1 MAIKTVRIHPAIGI
15 ARLGDSPSDFFIGP
29 ERPLDRTPPPGGYKD
44 ANCKIK
50 RQAARFRLVAYDES
64 NALVKELTVADGD
77 ITWTAHLV
85 NRKAAGLE
93 YGNTSLR
100 NPSVVGAARDKLVIE
115 PGARSVTGAAQ
126 RALFDTGTF
135 ELPGAAPKTVPLG
148 ELRTDTDGHLL
159 VLGGSG
165 TSGSPKLAPLG
176 AVFNSNDWHDDI
188 SDGPVSASIKIGAD
202 TIVAEGAWVIVAPP
216 KYAPPIDHAVT
227 LYDRLQQFFI
237 DHGLLPAFA
246 DPSPSYSR
254 YIYPILQRAKQVA
267 WVESIPGYAHKDP
280 EWSHPVTADIHRS
293 KLFAKLR
300 KSDGTGGDMPYLLD
314 YTDPSNW
321 VHLTDTQYKIM
332 EKWKDNSFTNDW
344 AGEPGPDP
352 AITPEGLDM
361 AALENCVGSAFFP
374 GIEAGEFL
382 ISDPALYSRAFRLD
396 PAKVKPGDVTA
407 RMALPWQSDF
417 FACQKLW
424 WPPARPNSVRPEG
437 GGAAV
442 DWSAAVPDRKAMVD
456 HWSELGFVL
465 RSGDEYLLT
474 EACAPSFV
482 HLLTPQLVFK
492 DIPRGPMGMSR
503 KTALAIVFE
512 VRSPAA
518 AVTLE
523 FKSGPVH
530 PRLQRL
536 GATSVS
542 VGPTAGIVHARLWLT
557 YETGAP
563 GESITDS
570 VTVTR
575 PGTTEEWVIKLSAST
590 VERKKSAAALVL
602 DRSGSMAED
611 MGGGT
616 TRIQGLREAAQI
628 FVDVMLQDD
637 GVALVR
643 FNQAADELKPVTV
656 LGSPADPFDPGRAAI
671 KASITGPDLNPA
683 GQTSIGA
690 GIVKGRT
697 ALNSVTGF
705 DFKSMLVFTD
715 GKENH
720 APLIADVAAQLSER
734 TYAVGLGTPA
744 NISAAGLQTISGNS
758 GGYFLMT
765 GGTTPEN
772 RFLLQKYFLQI
783 LAGISNADIALDPS
797 GELEFGESQEIPFWI
812 TEADAGMDVIL
823 LSPYAG
829 RIRFRLRS
837 PIGEILDPGR
847 AAGRAD
853 ALFVQS
859 VGVSYYRVCLPL
871 ELFPGRPDRAGR
883 WHALLD
889 FGQPGPGQTGSES
902 RPREAVIIANAAAVA
917 TGMPFRAIG
926 AAGSGSTPAGTA
938 TQAVGA
944 RAQGALRAPYS
955 VLVHTYSDLRLTA
968 NATQDTLAPG
978 ARVTLTASLLLYG
991 APLTAPAQVWA
1002 DVTRPD
1008 GSTFRLDFTSPRE
1021 GEFDAAFNTSLA
1033 GVYAIRVHAAGSSP
1047 LGHSVRREMALTALC
1062 RIGSDPGVPPSGPMQ
1077 PLCELLL
1084 CGLQTGALSDQ
1095 WIQRLREQGVDIP
1108 GLLNCLCRGT
1118 RPTGD
1123 TFPDV

>member
-1 MAIKTVRIHPAIGI
+1 MAIKSVRIHPAIGI
-15 ARLGDSPSDFFIGP
+15 ARLGNSPTDFFIGP
-29 ERPLDRTPPPGGYKD
+29 ERPLDRTPAPGGYKD
-44 ANCKIK
+44 ANCMIK
-50 RQAARFRLVAYDES
+50 RQAARFRLFAYDES

-85 NRKAAGLE
+85 NRKAAGEE
-93 YGNTSLR
+93 YGNPALR

-135 ELPGAAPKTVPLG
+135 ELPGAAPRTVPLG

-159 VLGGSG
+159 VLGGFG
-165 TSGSPKLAPLG
+165 TSASPKGASLG

-202 TIVAEGAWVIVAPP
+202 TFVAEGAWVIVAPP
-216 KYAPPIDHAVT
+216 KYAPPLDHAVT

-254 YIYPILQRAKQVA
+254 YIYPILQRALQVR
-267 WVESIPGYAHKDP
+267 WVESVPGYAHKWTHP
-280 EWSHPVTADIHRS
+280 ETADSRRALI
-293 KLFAKLR
+293 FAKLR
-300 KSDGTGGDMPYLLD
+300 KSDGTEGDMPLLLD

-321 VHLTDTQYKIM
+321 VHLTDTQYNIM

-352 AITPEGLDM
+352 AITPDGLDM
-361 AALENCVGSAFFP
+361 AALENCVGSAFYP
-374 GIEAGEFL
+374 GIEAGQFL

-396 PAKVKPGDVTA
+396 PAKVKPGDVSA

-417 FACQKLW
+417 FACQARW
-424 WPPARPNSVRPEG
+424 WPPARPNLVRPEG
-437 GGAAV
+437 GGAAL
-442 DWSAAVPDRKAMVD
+442 DWGAAAGDGTGMVKRW
-456 HWSELGFVL
+456 HELGFVL

-474 EACAPSFV
+474 EVCASSFV
-482 HLLTPQLVFK
+482 HLLTPQLIFK

-503 KTALAIVFE
+503 KAALAIVFE
-512 VRSPAA
+512 VRTPGA

-542 VGPTAGIVHARLWLT
+542 VGPTAGSGIVHARLWLT

-570 VTVTR
+570 VTVSR
-575 PGTTEEWVIKLSAST
+575 PGTTEEWVIKLGAST

-611 MGGGT
+611 MGSGT

-643 FNQAADELKPVTV
+643 FNQAAEELKPVTV
-656 LGSPADPFDPGRAAI
+656 LGNPADPFDAGRSAI

-705 DFKSMLVFTD
+705 DFKSLLVFTD

-720 APLIADVAAQLSER
+720 APLIADVAAQLNER

-744 NISAAGLQTISGNS
+744 NINAAGLQTISGNS

-765 GGTTPEN
+765 GAATLEN

-783 LAGISNADIALDPS
+783 LAGISNAEIALDPS
-797 GELEFGESQEIPFWI
+797 GEIEFGESQEIPFWI

-859 VGVSYYRVCLPL
+859 AGVSYYRVRLPL

-889 FGQPGPGQTGSES
+889 FGQPGPDQTGSES
-902 RPREAVIIANAAAVA
+902 RPREAVAIVNASAVA
-917 TGMPFRAIG
+917 TGAPFRAVGHG
-926 AAGSGSTPAGTA
+926 ATMTGTA
-938 TQAVGA
+938 AQAVGV
-944 RAQGALRAPYS
+944 RAQGAFRVPFS
-955 VLVHTYSDLRLTA
+955 VLVHTYSDLRLAA

-1002 DVTRPD
+1002 DVARPD
-1008 GSTFRLDFTSPRE
+1008 ASTFRLDFTSPRE
-1021 GEFDAAFNTSLA
+1021 AEFEAAFTTSLA
-1033 GVYAIRVHAAGSSP
+1033 GVYAVRVHAAGSSP
-1047 LGHSVRREMALTALC
+1047 LGHSVRREIALTALC
-1062 RIGSDPGVPPSGPMQ
+1062 RIGSDPGVPPPGPMQ
-1077 PLCELLL
+1077 PLCDLLL

-1108 GLLNCLCRGT
+1108 GLLNCICRGT

>member
-1 MAIKTVRIHPAIGI
+1 MAIKSVRIHPAIGI
-15 ARLGDSPSDFFIGP
+15 ARLGNSPEDFFIGP
-29 ERPLDRTPPPGGYKD
+29 ERPLDRTPAPGGYKD
-44 ANCKIK
+44 ANCMIK
-50 RQAARFRLVAYDES
+50 RQAARFRLFAYDES

-85 NRKAAGLE
+85 NRKAAGE
-93 YGNTSLR
+93 KYGSSALR
-100 NPSVVGAARDKLVIE
+100 NASVVGAARDKLVID
-115 PGARSVTGAAQ
+115 PGNRSVTGAAQ

-148 ELRTDTDGHLL
+148 EIRTDTDGHLL
-159 VLGGSG
+159 VLGGTGS
-165 TSGSPKLAPLG
+165 SASPKGTPLG
-176 AVFNSNDWHDDI
+176 GVFNSDDWHDDI

-202 TIVAEGAWVIVAPP
+202 TFVAEGAWVIVAPP
-216 KYAPPIDHAVT
+216 KYSPPLDHVVT

-254 YIYPILQRAKQVA
+254 YIYPILHRALQVS
-267 WVESIPGYAHKDP
+267 WVESVAGYAHQ
-280 EWSHPVTADIHRS
+280 WSHPVTADSIRS
-293 KLFAKLR
+293 AIFMKLR
-300 KSDGTGGDMPYLLD
+300 KSDGTGGDMPQLYD
-314 YTDPSNW
+314 YTDPSSW

-344 AGEPGPDP
+344 AGEPAPPP

-361 AALENCVGSAFFP
+361 AALENCVGSAFYP
-374 GIEAGEFL
+374 GIEAGQFL

-396 PAKVKPGDVTA
+396 PAKVKPGDVSA
-407 RMALPWQSDF
+407 RMALPWQTDF
-417 FACQKLW
+417 FACQHLW
-424 WPPARPNSVRPEG
+424 WPPARPNTVRPEG

-442 DWSAAVPDRKAMVD
+442 AWAAAAVPDGTAMVS

-474 EACAPSFV
+474 EVCASSFV
-482 HLLTPQLVFK
+482 HLLTPQLIFK
-492 DIPRGPMGMSR
+492 DIARGPMGMSR
-503 KTALAIVFE
+503 KAALAIVFE
-512 VRSPAA
+512 VRSPGAP
-518 AVTLE
+518 VTLE

-536 GATSVS
+536 GAASVS
-542 VGPTAGIVHARLWLT
+542 VGPTAGSGIVHARLWLT
-557 YETGAP
+557 YETGTP

-570 VTVTR
+570 VTVSR
-575 PGTTEEWVIKLSAST
+575 PGTTQEWVVKLSAST
-590 VERKKSAAALVL
+590 VERKKTAAALVL

-611 MGGGT
+611 MGSGT

-671 KASITGPDLNPA
+671 KASIAGPDLNPA
-683 GQTSIGA
+683 GQTSIGG

-697 ALNSVTGF
+697 ALNAVTGF
-705 DFKSMLVFTD
+705 DFKSLLVFTD

-720 APLIADVAAQLSER
+720 IPYIADVAAQLSER

-744 NISAAGLQTISGNS
+744 NINAAALQTISGNS

-765 GGTTPEN
+765 GAATLEN

-797 GELEFGESQEIPFWI
+797 GELEYGESQEIPFWI

-829 RIRFRLRS
+829 RIRFRLKS

-859 VGVSYYRVCLPL
+859 AGVSYYRVRLPL

-889 FGQPGPGQTGSES
+889 FGQRGPGETGSQS
-902 RPREAVIIANAAAVA
+902 RPREAVAIANAEAVA
-917 TGMPFRAIG
+917 TGAPFRAVG
-926 AAGSGSTPAGTA
+926 PGSPMAASA
-938 TQAVGA
+938 TRTVGG
-944 RAQGALRAPYS
+944 RAQGAFRVPYS
-955 VLVHTYSDLRLTA
+955 LLVHTYSDLRLTA
-968 NATQDTLAPG
+968 NATQDTLVPG
-978 ARVTLTASLLLYG
+978 ARVTLAAALLLYG
-991 APLTAPAQVWA
+991 APLAAPAQVWA

-1008 GSTFRLDFTSPRE
+1008 GSSFRLDFTSPRE
-1021 GEFDAAFNTSLA
+1021 AEFEAAFTTSLA

-1047 LGHSVRREMALTALC
+1047 LGHGVRREIALTALC
-1062 RIGSDPGVPPSGPMQ
+1062 RIGSDPGGPPSGPMQ

-1084 CGLQTGALSDQ
+1084 CGLQSGALSDQ

-1108 GLLNCLCRGT
+1108 GLLNCICRGS